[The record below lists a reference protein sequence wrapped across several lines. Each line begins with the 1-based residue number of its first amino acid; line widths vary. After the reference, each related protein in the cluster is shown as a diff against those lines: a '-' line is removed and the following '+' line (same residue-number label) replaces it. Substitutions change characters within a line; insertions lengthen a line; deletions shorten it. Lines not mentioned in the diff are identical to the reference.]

1 MIVCAEQEYCDQENE
16 RQGHGEKANIRIKS
30 RLSPRAYI
38 QVAWT
43 VTPQHCLPLKTLH
56 TISLS

>member
-30 RLSPRAYI
+30 RLSPRAYN
-38 QVAWT
+38 
-43 VTPQHCLPLKTLH
+43 
-56 TISLS
+56 